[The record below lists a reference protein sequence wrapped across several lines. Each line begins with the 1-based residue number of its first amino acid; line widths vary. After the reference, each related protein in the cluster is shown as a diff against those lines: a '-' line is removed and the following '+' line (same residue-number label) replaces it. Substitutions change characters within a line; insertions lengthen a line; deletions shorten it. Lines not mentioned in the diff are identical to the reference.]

1 MEMMDKK
8 YITPEQGLRYLNMS
22 ETGRMYEELQV
33 STRQA
38 ERENLRMS
46 QGEEVQTNTYDED
59 PIHVLAHDMYR
70 RRQAFDRL
78 PDPVKIIF
86 ENHVQQHKQKMGL
99 QQGTPIAPG
108 EPLPPSP
115 DGSASS
121 ASTDGGGGPP
131 GMSPMPPQAGA
142 PQGGDTGPIQE

>member
-70 RRQAFDRL
+70 RRQAFERL
-78 PDPVKIIF
+78 PDPVKTIF

-108 EPLPPSP
+108 EPLPSSP
-115 DGSASS
+115 DGSAPTVSP
-121 ASTDGGGGPP
+121 DGGGGPP
-131 GMSPMPPQAGA
+131 MPSMPPQAGS
-142 PQGGDTGPIQE
+142 PQGGGLSSVQE